1 MNECKLNPPGN
12 SQKNKN
18 NSQKKNEM
26 GYFYSHGNLL
36 GHMNFDFPSRNLRLP
51 TYPIRVTLTKLDKN
65 MRAIHAPKAAVSVV
79 TFVFA
84 PAIQINFEN
93 QTPQL

>member
-1 MNECKLNPPGN
+1 MKDPKMNECKLNPSGN

-51 TYPIRVTLTKLDKN
+51 T
-65 MRAIHAPKAAVSVV
+65 
-79 TFVFA
+79 
-84 PAIQINFEN
+84 
-93 QTPQL
+93 